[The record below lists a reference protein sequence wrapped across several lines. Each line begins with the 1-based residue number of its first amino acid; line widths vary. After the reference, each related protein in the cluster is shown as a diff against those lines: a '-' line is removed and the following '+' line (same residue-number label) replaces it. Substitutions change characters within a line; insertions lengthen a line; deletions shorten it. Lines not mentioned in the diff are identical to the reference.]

1 MHQPN
6 SQMKLKQLHTTID
19 TEQRMKLQHTLPVSK
34 KQPVKIKSGVLW
46 LTGLSGAG
54 KSTIANKLSHKLSS
68 EGCSPIVLDGDI
80 MRTIL
85 KEQGFDEQSRKEYNR
100 TIARLACYLQLSG
113 HLVIVALISPYQKIR
128 DEAREICRN
137 FFEVH
142 VAADLKTCIERD
154 TKGLYAKALRGEIK
168 DFTGI
173 SAPYEAPVNPELV
186 LDTAACSVDVCVDEI
201 IQLLKCN
208 NHE

>member
-1 MHQPN
+1 MN
-6 SQMKLKQLHTTID
+6 
-19 TEQRMKLQHTLPVSK
+19 LQHSSAFLEK
-34 KQPVKIKSGVLW
+34 KSNKESFSMKSGVVW

-54 KSTIANKLSHKLSS
+54 KTTIANKLSKKLNS
-68 EGCSPIVLDGDI
+68 EGCNPIILDGDI

-85 KEQGFDEQSRKEYNR
+85 KQNGFDEESRKEYNR

-113 HLVIVALISPYQKIR
+113 HVVIVALISPYQKIR
-128 DEAREICRN
+128 DEAREICSN
-137 FFEVH
+137 FFEIH

-173 SAPYEAPVNPELV
+173 SAPYETPVKPDLV
-186 LDTAACSVDVCVDEI
+186 LDSTSYTAGECVDEI
-201 IQLLKCN
+201 LQLLKRKIYV
-208 NHE
+208 

>member
-1 MHQPN
+1 MNLQP
-6 SQMKLKQLHTTID
+6 SSAFL
-19 TEQRMKLQHTLPVSK
+19 EK
-34 KQPVKIKSGVLW
+34 KSNKESFSMKSGVVW

-54 KSTIANKLSHKLSS
+54 KTTIANKLSKKLNS
-68 EGCSPIVLDGDI
+68 EGYHPIILDGDI

-100 TIARLACYLQLSG
+100 TIARLACYLQFSG

-154 TKGLYAKALRGEIK
+154 TKGLYSKALRGEIK